1 MTEQSILEKGKK
13 VFLRTL
19 SNLSA
24 GGDPID
30 ETDHLPNEVKQIA
43 IDSLKVLPS
52 IPHAGVDIIVNED
65 RPSESVL
72 LEVNATAEIAFHLFP
87 ITGKSRDVPKA
98 IVDYYF
104 TKTTK
109 RKKSQFYFDYESLL
123 EPLRTWSAAEISVML
138 APRKKL
144 NGMKY
149 IIEGDFDRDS
159 FKEWIKRLA
168 LRRKLHG
175 YIKDLTDNKVEV
187 FVVGTNPKR
196 FETFLKVIEKGNK
209 TTTINNIK
217 YEAIK
222 KKKIKKKKTNEVQI
236 GFQIKKKTK
245 KEDFTNTRKKVKQ
258 VATGDVLLQK
268 RVYNKAKKQNGYDF
282 TSMFENIEP
291 LFEKEHLTV
300 VNL

>member
-1 MTEQSILEKGKK
+1 STIKQLIKEKNKIRKLNPYLAAKPIQIDDDIKRNLQKLGMTEQSILEKGKK

-222 KKKIKKKKTNEVQI
+222 IKDTDYFQI
-236 GFQIKKKTK
+236 GFQIK
-245 KEDFTNTRKKVKQ
+245 
-258 VATGDVLLQK
+258 
-268 RVYNKAKKQNGYDF
+268 
-282 TSMFENIEP
+282 
-291 LFEKEHLTV
+291 
-300 VNL
+300 